1 MAGTNFFS
9 ALLLLFLAMVTPPSI
24 FSLRCVS
31 PATCNSLVDYVSPN
45 ATTLSSIQTLFTLP
59 SLTSILAANN
69 LPLSTLPTHRIAS
82 KQIVKILFPCN
93 CTNDTGISN
102 GLPSYTVIHG
112 DGLYH
117 IAAEVFS
124 GLITVSQIQAA
135 NNISNPDL
143 ILEGQKLSIP
153 LPCSCDDVDGQK
165 VVHYGHVVPQGS
177 SVEGIAQEFNTSQ
190 DTLLRLNNL
199 NSSADLMAGSILDVP
214 LRACSSMINNN
225 SIDYPLLVPNDT
237 YALTANN
244 CVVCKCD
251 AALEWML
258 QCVPSGQLKTGAG
271 SCPSVRCEGPE
282 NLSIGNSTSSGCNST
297 TCAYAGYNNQTILTT
312 LALNSTCPA
321 VGGGGGGKSSA
332 VRLQGWRHLLLLLLF
347 LVFTV
352 SVCYM

>member
-1 MAGTNFFS
+1 MARTNFFS
-9 ALLLLFLAMVTPPSI
+9 AFLLFFAMATPPST
-24 FSLRCVS
+24 FSLRCAS
-31 PATCNSLVDYVSPN
+31 PASCNSLIDYVSPN

-59 SLTSILAANN
+59 NLSSILAANN
-69 LPLSTLPTHRIAS
+69 LPLSTLPTYPIAS
-82 KQIVKILFPCN
+82 KQIIKILFPCI
-93 CTNDTGISN
+93 CTNGTGISN

-124 GLITVSQIQAA
+124 GLITVSQIQTA

-165 VVHYGHVVPQGS
+165 VMHYGHVVPEGS

-199 NSSADLMAGSILDVP
+199 NSSKELMAGSILDVP
-214 LRACSSMINNN
+214 LRACSSTIKNN
-225 SIDYPLLVPNDT
+225 SMDYNLLVPNDT

-251 AALEWML
+251 AALQWVL

-271 SCPSVRCEGPE
+271 SCPSVLCEGPG
-282 NLSIGNSTSSGCNST
+282 NLSIGNSTSSGCNRT
-297 TCAYAGYNNQTILTT
+297 TCSYAGYNNQTILTT

-321 VGGGGGGKSSA
+321 VGGGGGGESLA
-332 VRLQGWRHLLLLLLF
+332 VRLRGWRHMLLLF
-347 LVFTV
+347 LIFTV
-352 SVCYM
+352 SVAYVR